1 MILNRCV
8 GLPAEKFLADH
19 FGTRHLHTPAADLP
33 AGFTDL
39 FTAQSVEDLLIG
51 AGLRT
56 TSVRLVRDGKEV
68 PAPGVV
74 ERGDTPAEPAYVDT
88 DRIRRAIAAGSTLI
102 LRSLHRYHPPV
113 RRLAHQLA
121 AELGC
126 PVRVNAF
133 ITPPES
139 TGVDLH
145 YDVQDVFVLQIA
157 GTKLWHLRT
166 PPIPSPLPSQAW
178 FDQPAARRERLR
190 TASKH
195 LDDVVLRTGDSLYLP
210 RGTMHAPRT
219 QNDLSIHLTIA
230 LSRPTRHD
238 LLNRLVEAAADD
250 EWLRAAVNPQDL
262 ADDPD
267 SARNLLDRIARR
279 LPQILDRVN
288 VGDLVWG
295 LRREAFRDLPPDPV
309 PVLPRPPAA
318 SDVYQVRAG
327 AQYAVNP
334 TGGEGLR
341 LHVPGKQVTLPAST
355 SALFA
360 ALASDGWVSLTA
372 LAGTFGDADARKL
385 VDLLVDLD
393 IVTAATHD
401 VEGDNA

>member
-1 MILNRCV
+1 MILTRCV

-19 FGTRHLHTPAADLP
+19 FGVRHLHTPAADLP
-33 AGFTDL
+33 AGFADL
-39 FTAQSVEDLLIG
+39 FTAQSVEDLLTG
-51 AGLRT
+51 TGLRT

-121 AELGC
+121 TELGC

-178 FDQPAARRERLR
+178 FDQPAARRDRLR
-190 TASKH
+190 TASEH
-195 LDDVVLRTGDSLYLP
+195 LDDVTLRPGDSLYLP

-219 QNDLSIHLTIA
+219 QDSLAIHLTVA
-230 LSRPTRHD
+230 LTRPTRQD
-238 LLNRLVEAAADD
+238 LLHRLVEAADD
-250 EWLRAAVNPQDL
+250 EWLRAAVDL
-262 ADDPD
+262 HELAGAPD
-267 SARNLLDRIARR
+267 SARELLERIIRRLPETLDRIAAE
-279 LPQILDRVN
+279 
-288 VGDLVWG
+288 DLVWG
-295 LRREAFRDLPPDPV
+295 LRREVFRDLPAEPV
-309 PVLPRPPAA
+309 PVLPGPPTPSDTYRVRP
-318 SDVYQVRAG
+318 G
-327 AQYAVNP
+327 AQYAITP
-334 TGGEGLR
+334 TGGESLR
-341 LHVPGKQVTLPAST
+341 LHVPGKQVTLPAAT
-355 SALFA
+355 AALFDTLA
-360 ALASDGWVSLTA
+360 GDGRLSLRALAA
-372 LAGTFGDADARKL
+372 TFGDVDARKL
-385 VDLLVDLD
+385 IDLLVDLD
-393 IVTAATHD
+393 IVTAADQD